1 MWLLSPLAWVLVGL
15 VAMAAGWSVRWL
27 RVAAIALVVLGVVA
41 MSPLSA
47 NGLLSWLERPVHAPG
62 DCVDD
67 PPSTVVVLAG
77 GVDGRPGDATDFGVL
92 DLASVR
98 RAQAGIRFWRGDP
111 AARRLLFV
119 GGPVRGG
126 RATHAGLMH
135 ALARWH
141 GVPGSALVVEA
152 TSESTWENARGV
164 ARMSP
169 RVPRRIVLATSA
181 SHMPRAVLAFRSA
194 GFAVCPLATDHRAV
208 MGRSLAYLVPRTGAL
223 EKAESALHEA
233 VGLAYY
239 RFLAAREVD
248 ERAR

>member
-1 MWLLSPLAWVLVGL
+1 VWLLSPLAWVLVGL
-15 VAMAAGWSVRWL
+15 VVMAAGWSRRWM
-27 RVAAIALVVLGVVA
+27 RIAAIALVVLGVVA

-47 NGLLSWLERPVHAPG
+47 NALLSWLERPVRAPG

-77 GVDGRPGDATDFGVL
+77 GVDGRPRDAADFGVL

-98 RAQAGIRFWRGDP
+98 RTQAGIRFWRGDP
-111 AARRLLFV
+111 ARRLVFV

-126 RATHAGLMH
+126 RATHAGLMQ

-141 GVPGSALVVEA
+141 GVPRSALAVEA

-181 SHMPRAVLAFRSA
+181 SHMPRAALAFRSA
-194 GFAVCPLATDHRAV
+194 GFAVCPLATDQRAV

-223 EKAESALHEA
+223 EKAESALHET

-239 RFLAAREVD
+239 RFLAARKVD